1 MQLVEIGESVK
12 VRSDIGGGRIVPLM
26 IRRGENVYR
35 VKQVNAS
42 WEDRD
47 GSGKTYYFSVT
58 TQNGD
63 ILKLSL
69 KSEDMLWRIESVI
82 LEG

>member
-12 VRSDIGGGRIVPLM
+12 VRSDIGGGRIVPLL
-26 IRRGENVYR
+26 IRRGEATYR
-35 VKQVNAS
+35 IKQVNSS
-42 WEDRD
+42 WEDRE

-58 TQNGD
+58 TDSGD

-69 KSEDMLWRIESVI
+69 KSEDMIWRIESVI